1 MQELIKRNTPEIADR
16 FALEIEDRREGKSFY
31 EIEAR
36 DGKIVLRGDC
46 KISLAMAYYR
56 YLKDC
61 CNVNL
66 AHCGNDRIGNITD
79 APLPNGK
86 TVRIIEQD
94 KRAYMNY
101 CTFSYSARWWD
112 WERWEREIDY
122 MAMRGI
128 NMPLS
133 IVGYEAVLF
142 YTLRDLGYTD
152 DGALNFI
159 SGPAYFPWQLMG
171 NLDSYFSLTDK
182 GYVDKRLE
190 LGKKIINRELELGMT
205 PIQQGCSGQVP
216 STILRVLPR
225 TNAYNVPSW
234 CGFPVTYQIDPLDRN
249 FKKFG
254 LALLEK
260 QRQLF
265 GAHHY
270 YACDPFHEN
279 KPPIKGDKYLQN
291 VGKAISELYTSF
303 DSQAVWVMQAWS
315 LREQIVKAV
324 DKDKLLILDIDGS
337 KCEATDGFW
346 GYNFISGTLNN
357 FGDRNTLH
365 GSIDALAENKF
376 TKEKEKYPNIV
387 GTGLFMEG
395 IFQNPLYFDLASDM
409 LTRSDRPELDTWL
422 KAYARRRYGSDEECL
437 FEAVKGMHETCYSKS
452 CTGRETA
459 SIICARPAYEQRHT
473 APNDVFELRYDNKKL
488 LDALENLLKAQHADT
503 DGYRFD
509 VCDLTRQVL
518 SNYAKELYKSS
529 IRAFDSKN
537 IALFEKSVNAFVRL
551 LEDVDRLLMTR
562 PELTLGEHV
571 RQANA
576 YACTDKDR
584 QNFEL
589 NELYMLTIWGPARS
603 SQLYDYYAWKEWGGM
618 IKTLYLPRW
627 YSFFEQMA
635 IDFKKRKCTFTA
647 TKRRH
652 NDREDFDGTSFYR
665 SVEKFENKWL
675 STYKPEQPSEEDT
688 LEVAR
693 ELFDFYAPTIRGV
706 QA

>member
-509 VCDLTRQVL
+509 ACDLTRQVL

-603 SQLYDYYAWKEWGGM
+603 SQLYDYAWKEWGGM

>member
-16 FALEIEDRREGKSFY
+16 FALEIEDRRDGKSFY
-31 EIEAR
+31 EIEACG
-36 DGKIVLRGDC
+36 DKIVLRGDC

-61 CNVNL
+61 CGVNL

-159 SGPAYFPWQLMG
+159 SGPAYLPWQLMG

-182 GYVDKRLE
+182 AYVDKRLE
-190 LGKKIINRELELGMT
+190 LGKKIIDRELELGMT

-216 STILRVLPR
+216 STILRVLPH

-234 CGFPVTYQIDPLDRN
+234 CGFPVTYQIDPLDKN
-249 FKKFG
+249 FRKFG
-254 LALLEK
+254 MALLEK

-291 VGKAISELYTSF
+291 VGKAISEMYTAF

-315 LREQIVKAV
+315 LREPIVKAV

-337 KCEATDGFW
+337 KCEKTDGFW

-376 TKEKEKYPNIV
+376 MEEREKYPNIV

-409 LTRSDRPELDTWL
+409 LTRSDKPELDSWL
-422 KAYARRRYGSDEECL
+422 KDYARRRYGSDESCL
-437 FEAVKGMHETCYSKS
+437 FKAVKDMHETCYSKN

-473 APNDVFELRYDNKKL
+473 APNDVFELRYDNEKL
-488 LDALENLLKAQHADT
+488 LDALENLLKAEHADT

-518 SNYAKELYKSS
+518 SNYAKDLYKRS
-529 IRAFDSKN
+529 ISAFDSKN
-537 IALFEKSVNAFVRL
+537 ISLFEKSVNTFVRL

-589 NELYMLTIWGPARS
+589 NELYMLTLWGPARS
-603 SQLYDYYAWKEWGGM
+603 SQLYDYAWKEWGGM
-618 IKTLYLPRW
+618 IKTFYLPRW

-635 IDFKKRKCTFTA
+635 VNFKKRKCTFTT
-647 TKRRH
+647 TKRRY
-652 NDREDFDGTSFYR
+652 NDREDFDGTSFYK

-693 ELFDFYAPTIRGV
+693 ELFNFYAPMIRGV
-706 QA
+706 KA

>member
-31 EIEAR
+31 EIEACG
-36 DGKIVLRGDC
+36 DKIVLRGDC

-61 CNVNL
+61 CGVNL
-66 AHCGNDRIGNITD
+66 AHCGNDRIGNITE
-79 APLPNGK
+79 APLPAGK

-159 SGPAYFPWQLMG
+159 SGPAYLPWQLMG

-182 GYVDKRLE
+182 AYVDKRLE
-190 LGKKIINRELELGMT
+190 LGKKIIDRELELGMT

-216 STILRVLPR
+216 STILRVLPH

-234 CGFPVTYQIDPLDRN
+234 CGFPVTYQIDPLDKN
-249 FKKFG
+249 FRKFG
-254 LALLEK
+254 MALLEK

-291 VGKAISELYTSF
+291 VGKAISEMYTAF

-315 LREQIVKAV
+315 LREPIVKAV

-337 KCEATDGFW
+337 KCEKTNGFW

-376 TKEKEKYPNIV
+376 MEEREKYPNIV

-409 LTRSDRPELDTWL
+409 LTRSDKPELDSWL
-422 KAYARRRYGSDEECL
+422 KDYAAAT
-437 FEAVKGMHETCYSKS
+437 AVTNHVFSKRS
-452 CTGRETA
+452 K
-459 SIICARPAYEQRHT
+459 ICMRPAT
-473 APNDVFELRYDNKKL
+473 ARLAQDARLR
-488 LDALENLLKAQHADT
+488 
-503 DGYRFD
+503 R
-509 VCDLTRQVL
+509 
-518 SNYAKELYKSS
+518 
-529 IRAFDSKN
+529 
-537 IALFEKSVNAFVRL
+537 
-551 LEDVDRLLMTR
+551 
-562 PELTLGEHV
+562 
-571 RQANA
+571 
-576 YACTDKDR
+576 
-584 QNFEL
+584 
-589 NELYMLTIWGPARS
+589 
-603 SQLYDYYAWKEWGGM
+603 
-618 IKTLYLPRW
+618 
-627 YSFFEQMA
+627 
-635 IDFKKRKCTFTA
+635 
-647 TKRRH
+647 
-652 NDREDFDGTSFYR
+652 
-665 SVEKFENKWL
+665 
-675 STYKPEQPSEEDT
+675 
-688 LEVAR
+688 
-693 ELFDFYAPTIRGV
+693 
-706 QA
+706 

>member
-31 EIEAR
+31 EIEACG
-36 DGKIVLRGDC
+36 DKIVLRGDC

-61 CNVNL
+61 CGVNL
-66 AHCGNDRIGNITD
+66 AHCGNDRIGNITE

-159 SGPAYFPWQLMG
+159 SGPAYLPWQLMG

-182 GYVDKRLE
+182 AYVDKRLE
-190 LGKKIINRELELGMT
+190 LGKKIIDRELELGMT

-216 STILRVLPR
+216 STILRVLPH

-234 CGFPVTYQIDPLDRN
+234 CGFPVTYQIDPLDKN
-249 FKKFG
+249 FRKFG
-254 LALLEK
+254 TALLEK

-291 VGKAISELYTSF
+291 VGKAISEMYTAF

-315 LREQIVKAV
+315 LREPIVKAV

-337 KCEATDGFW
+337 KCEKTDGFW

-376 TKEKEKYPNIV
+376 MEEREKYPNIV

-409 LTRSDRPELDTWL
+409 LTRSDKPELDSWL
-422 KAYARRRYGSDEECL
+422 KDYARRRYGSNESCL
-437 FEAVKGMHETCYSKS
+437 FKAVKDMHETCYSKN

-473 APNDVFELRYDNKKL
+473 APNDVFELRYDNEKL
-488 LDALENLLKAQHADT
+488 LDALENLLKAEHADT

-518 SNYAKELYKSS
+518 SNYAKDL
-529 IRAFDSKN
+529 
-537 IALFEKSVNAFVRL
+537 
-551 LEDVDRLLMTR
+551 
-562 PELTLGEHV
+562 
-571 RQANA
+571 
-576 YACTDKDR
+576 
-584 QNFEL
+584 
-589 NELYMLTIWGPARS
+589 
-603 SQLYDYYAWKEWGGM
+603 
-618 IKTLYLPRW
+618 
-627 YSFFEQMA
+627 
-635 IDFKKRKCTFTA
+635 
-647 TKRRH
+647 
-652 NDREDFDGTSFYR
+652 
-665 SVEKFENKWL
+665 
-675 STYKPEQPSEEDT
+675 
-688 LEVAR
+688 
-693 ELFDFYAPTIRGV
+693 
-706 QA
+706 

>member
-1 MQELIKRNTPEIADR
+1 MQELIKRNTPEIADK

-36 DGKIVLRGDC
+36 DSKIVLRGDC

-86 TVRIIEQD
+86 TFRIIEQD

-409 LTRSDRPELDTWL
+409 LTRSDRPELDPWL

-488 LDALENLLKAQHADT
+488 LDALENLLKAQHAYT

-603 SQLYDYYAWKEWGGM
+603 SQLYDYAWKEWGGM